1 MIHTPEGQYILHRLK
16 TELPEH
22 FYYHNVDHTLDVYHA
37 AASIS
42 EKEHISEEDKKL
54 LLVAA
59 LYHDSGYLNHVKDHE
74 KASCDIA
81 REALPNFGYTNE
93 QTNHVCAIIMATQ
106 LPQQPKNKL
115 EEIICDADLDY
126 LGRADFIDTG
136 DKLYREM
143 KALGNI
149 TDKKAWDELQISF
162 LTQHRYFTKTAV
174 ENKEPKKQENLRALQ
189 NKHLL
194 PK

>member
-1 MIHTPEGQYILHRLK
+1 MINSPEGQYILNRLK
-16 TELPEH
+16 NELPKH
-22 FYYHNVDHTLDVYHA
+22 FHYHNIDHTLDVYHA
-37 AASIS
+37 AANIA
-42 EKEHISEEDKKL
+42 EKEHISEEDKRL

-59 LYHDSGYLNHVKDHE
+59 LYHDSGYLLQVKDHE
-74 KASCDIA
+74 KASCDIT
-81 REALPNFGYTNE
+81 REALANFGYTNE
-93 QTNHVCAIIMATQ
+93 QINSICTIIMATQ
-106 LPQQPKNKL
+106 LPQQPKNQL

-126 LGRADFIDTG
+126 LGRADFISTG
-136 DKLYREM
+136 DRLYLEM

-149 TDKKAWDELQISF
+149 TDKKAWDALQIIF
-162 LTQHRYFTKTAV
+162 LIQHRFFTKTAV

>member
-1 MIHTPEGQYILHRLK
+1 MINTPEGQYILNRLE
-16 TELPEH
+16 TELPDH
-22 FYYHNVDHTLDVYHA
+22 FHYHNIDHTLDVYHA
-37 AASIS
+37 AANIAQ
-42 EKEHISEEDKKL
+42 KEHISEEDKRL

-59 LYHDSGYLNHVKDHE
+59 LYHDSGYLNQVKDHE

-81 REALPNFGYTNE
+81 RKALPNFGYTNE
-93 QTNHVCAIIMATQ
+93 QINSICAIIMATQ
-106 LPQQPKNKL
+106 LPQQPKSNL
-115 EEIICDADLDY
+115 GEIICDADLDY
-126 LGRADFIDTG
+126 LGREDFISTG
-136 DKLYREM
+136 DNLYREM

-149 TDKKAWDELQISF
+149 SDKKAWDALQITF